1 MTQGRSDTRAEL
13 SRLLLADAPPG
24 DEASKAP
31 DEIASAHLHELI
43 SQGIDGSLEDQRAV
57 YEHLPLLMLRVF
69 GYTAGTGWLETG
81 SCLPHNHREA
91 LMDLVRPNGAVVEYC
106 LARSP
111 PLGSDPKEDEWRF
124 EYPVANLPALLI
136 DDFFDAAEQVMT
148 HPYQFFSAMAPTIG
162 RCLRKGVDGSPDV
175 LLLSPIDYFYLC
187 MIASPTQKWTQPQ
200 GSYMAGRR
208 PRQKRSASLPSTRA
222 MYNRVLAEH
231 VAYAWRLS
239 PHASG
244 GGKSILIPACID
256 CLFAPLS
263 GAMYNGLPE
272 ASTPTI
278 DAMASVLLALRPGS
292 PGDLLFSSG
301 VVGGN
306 VVQSSPAREPAIAL
320 LYASAHDA
328 LHSIFS
334 LFPVGANGG
343 PLPTLAACLRL
354 LALYLAPVNAVVVNS
369 LKSSLYPKVRPLK
382 PSNGAS
388 PSLAVFQST
397 MSSLH
402 AQFQAPAQALRNSA
416 SPSSTREDAVW
427 KSSAVLLSRQE
438 ADRELLRLAVMKC
451 ATARMAGTQ
460 EGVRALTIL
469 ANAVRASSIYTMEA
483 TRVEG
488 LDEVRA
494 SLRGL
499 SEQLADYDLRSGVK
513 SKSFVPVLG
522 SGLGIKI
529 ETGGMFSG
537 VVDIVH
543 STAHRVS
550 HVTGSGN
557 GNVSRRLRDRR
568 KAELHTAC
576 HDETVLLGSVWD
588 RPIES
593 REYEFLVVLAFHA
606 ASAFEAR
613 FGWELPQLRWIG
625 RKKLLHA
632 TVAVFFL
639 CSLLTRVPIF

>member
-1 MTQGRSDTRAEL
+1 MMQGRSDSRAEL
-13 SRLLLADAPPG
+13 SRLLLADAPAG
-24 DEASKAP
+24 DDAPKPP
-31 DEIASAHLHELI
+31 DEVASAHLHELI

-57 YEHLPLLMLRVF
+57 YDHLPLLMLRVF

-91 LMDLVRPNGAVVEYC
+91 LMDLVRPNGAVMEYC

-111 PLGSDPKEDEWRF
+111 PFGSDPKEDEWRF
-124 EYPVANLPALLI
+124 EYPLANLPGLLI

-162 RCLRKGVDGSPDV
+162 RCLRKGVDGAPDV
-175 LLLSPIDYFYLC
+175 LLLNPIDYFYLC
-187 MIASPTQKWTQPQ
+187 MIASPTQKWTLSQ
-200 GSYMAGRR
+200 GSFVSGRR

-231 VAYAWRLS
+231 VAFAWRQS
-239 PHASG
+239 PQASG

-256 CLFAPLS
+256 CLFAPLA
-263 GAMYNGLPE
+263 GAIYNGLPE

-278 DAMASVLLALRPGS
+278 DAMASVLLALRPES
-292 PGDLLFSSG
+292 PSDLLLSSG

-306 VVQSSPAREPAIAL
+306 VVQSSPARESAIAL

-328 LHSIFS
+328 LHSLFT
-334 LFPVGANGG
+334 LFPVGASAG
-343 PLPTLAACLRL
+343 PLPTLAACVRL
-354 LALYLAPVNAVVVNS
+354 LALYLSPANASVVSS
-369 LKSSLYPKVRPLK
+369 LKSSLYPKVRPQK
-382 PSNGAS
+382 VANGAS

-402 AQFQAPAQALRNSA
+402 AQFQAPAQALRKSA
-416 SPSSTREDAVW
+416 SPSALREDSAW
-427 KSSAVLLSRQE
+427 KSSSVLLSRQE

-451 ATARMAGTQ
+451 ASARMAGTQ

-469 ANAVRASSIYTMEA
+469 ANAVRVSSIYSMEA
-483 TRVEG
+483 TRVES

-494 SLRGL
+494 NLRGL
-499 SEQLADYDLRSGVK
+499 SEQLSDYDLRSGVK

-557 GNVSRRLRDRR
+557 GSMSRRLRDRR
-568 KAELHTAC
+568 KSELQTAC
-576 HDETVLLGSVWD
+576 RDETVLLGSVWD

-593 REYEFLVVLAFHA
+593 REYEFLVVMAFHA
-606 ASAFEAR
+606 ASAIEAR
-613 FGWELPQLRWIG
+613 VGWELPQLRWIG
-625 RKKLLHA
+625 RKKLIHS
-632 TVAVFFL
+632 TFAVFFV
-639 CSLLTRVPIF
+639 CSLLSRLPVL